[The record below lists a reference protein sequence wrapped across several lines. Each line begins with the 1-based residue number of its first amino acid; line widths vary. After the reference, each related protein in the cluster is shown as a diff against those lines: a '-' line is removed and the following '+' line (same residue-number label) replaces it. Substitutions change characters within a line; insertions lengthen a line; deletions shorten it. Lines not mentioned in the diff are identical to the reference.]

1 MENEEKAQ
9 LEAQHKEMNDMKG
22 DTFRF
27 TGLLEQILT
36 SRPGEGTSTRPIV
49 PPNLHLCKY
58 LFSLHS
64 IDFGAI
70 GTLMET

>member
-1 MENEEKAQ
+1 
-9 LEAQHKEMNDMKG
+9 MKG

-36 SRPGEGTSTRPIV
+36 SRPGEGTSTRPTV
-49 PPNLHLCKY
+49 TAQLALCKY

-70 GTLMET
+70 GTSMET